1 MGTTN
6 DDYMTEGRVQVSA
19 DGTKWTSLKVYG
31 TSTTSYKLSLP
42 QVTRY
47 NDDVTLC
54 DFNGEGIEAQYV
66 RLYVSTANT
75 SKWLRL
81 CEIEVNG
88 EGTYTQ
94 ARCEDG
100 AGMYFPQAYD
110 ADPTTSTSN
119 AAKVSGKG
127 ELTYYFQNIQLLN
140 GVTLYCDPATM
151 QNASVS
157 FTHDMKEW
165 SDLEA
170 DFSTGVAHINFPDNA
185 RNASALRISWTG
197 NATPAIYE
205 VVENADESTK
215 PNVTTIKQVTGGAT
229 AGGNMTLSLQ
239 NGCLVASSP
248 SGISEISVY
257 DIQGRL
263 LLSQRPASAK
273 ETVVAVPS
281 APARPL
287 IVLATPSEGSTQ
299 SYKIR

>member
-1 MGTTN
+1 
-6 DDYMTEGRVQVSA
+6 
-19 DGTKWTSLKVYG
+19 
-31 TSTTSYKLSLP
+31 
-42 QVTRY
+42 
-47 NDDVTLC
+47 
-54 DFNGEGIEAQYV
+54 
-66 RLYVSTANT
+66 
-75 SKWLRL
+75 
-81 CEIEVNG
+81 
-88 EGTYTQ
+88 
-94 ARCEDG
+94 
-100 AGMYFPQAYD
+100 MYFPQAYD

-151 QNASVS
+151 QNASVA

-170 DFSTGVAHINFPDNA
+170 DFSTGVAHINFPDKA
-185 RNASALRISWTG
+185 RNASVLRISWTG

-229 AGGNMTLSLQ
+229 AGGNMTLSMQ

-287 IVLATPSEGSTQ
+287 IVLATPSEGTTQ